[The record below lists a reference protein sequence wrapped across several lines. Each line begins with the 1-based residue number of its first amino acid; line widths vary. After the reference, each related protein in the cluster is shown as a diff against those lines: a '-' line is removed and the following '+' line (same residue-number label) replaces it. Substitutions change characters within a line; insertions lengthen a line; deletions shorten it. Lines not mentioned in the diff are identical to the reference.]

1 MSSGGLLHV
10 YSMSHSAKA
19 DRQEDLFRNY
29 VSQFTYVG
37 GISIAIGLL
46 MFAPMLYMFEVYG
59 RVLNSRS
66 MQTLFALLVLLIV
79 CLCVMECLD
88 WVRFRVLRSI
98 GLLIDR
104 QYRRMAFQIYFDHSS
119 KAGRFEKENPVS
131 DLKLVRDIVTNPGF
145 TALFDLPS
153 AVAFLIFLYILNAW
167 LLVLAGIALVV
178 QIVLGLSNAVLGKE
192 DKTRAFQF
200 RSKAESQLSRT
211 VANRVSALAMQMD
224 KTVLHRWQHIK
235 QQENLSNV
243 RVQNFSLALQSLT
256 KLLQLLTSSAL
267 LGLAAW
273 CVIQNELT
281 GGAGMLIVA
290 STLGARLLMP
300 AASVI
305 GNWQSLTMAAQAMF
319 RLRTYLLSQ
328 HETTP
333 ALTLPSPSGNIRF
346 ESVDA
351 HPSIDAKKSLLRNL
365 DFELTPGTVL
375 AVVGPTGSGKSSLLK
390 AAIGLWPCQK
400 GAVRLDGAD
409 IFQWNKTHL
418 GPFIGY
424 LPQEIDL
431 FEGTVASNLARF
443 GDQDASM
450 LHELSEA
457 LAMEFV
463 ETGLKGMQGLLQ
475 DEGANLS
482 AGQRQKLGLARAF
495 YGRPVLIALDEP
507 SSRLDESSERR
518 LMSLIRQRSQAG
530 ATIIFTTHRMSMLDV
545 ADKVL
550 LLSNGSPQWLGA
562 RDEFVARLGKP

>member
-1 MSSGGLLHV
+1 
-10 YSMSHSAKA
+10 
-19 DRQEDLFRNY
+19 
-29 VSQFTYVG
+29 
-37 GISIAIGLL
+37 
-46 MFAPMLYMFEVYG
+46 
-59 RVLNSRS
+59 
-66 MQTLFALLVLLIV
+66 
-79 CLCVMECLD
+79 
-88 WVRFRVLRSI
+88 
-98 GLLIDR
+98 
-104 QYRRMAFQIYFDHSS
+104 
-119 KAGRFEKENPVS
+119 
-131 DLKLVRDIVTNPGF
+131 
-145 TALFDLPS
+145 
-153 AVAFLIFLYILNAW
+153 
-167 LLVLAGIALVV
+167 
-178 QIVLGLSNAVLGKE
+178 
-192 DKTRAFQF
+192 
-200 RSKAESQLSRT
+200 
-211 VANRVSALAMQMD
+211 
-224 KTVLHRWQHIK
+224 
-235 QQENLSNV
+235 
-243 RVQNFSLALQSLT
+243 
-256 KLLQLLTSSAL
+256 
-267 LGLAAW
+267 
-273 CVIQNELT
+273 
-281 GGAGMLIVA
+281 
-290 STLGARLLMP
+290 
-300 AASVI
+300 
-305 GNWQSLTMAAQAMF
+305 
-319 RLRTYLLSQ
+319 
-328 HETTP
+328 
-333 ALTLPSPSGNIRF
+333 LTLPSPSGNIRF

-351 HPSIDAKKSLLRNL
+351 HPSIDAKESLLRNL

-518 LMSLIRQRSQAG
+518 LMALIRQRSQAG